1 MISVRR
7 NENELDFRQRLEIA
21 IEESRNANDS
31 RPSVPLDDNNVAVGS
46 DEVSGARAI
55 GVDSKDTI
63 RRV

>member
-7 NENELDFRQRLEIA
+7 NDNELDFRHQLEIA

-31 RPSVPLDDNNVAVGS
+31 RPFVPLDANNVAIGF
-46 DEVSGARAI
+46 DDVSGAGAM
-55 GVDSKDTI
+55 GVDSKDTF

>member
-31 RPSVPLDDNNVAVGS
+31 RPFVPLDDNNVAVGS